1 MLKEEEIRKIY
12 FDNLET
18 IQRLTK
24 DPEFIVSNYNFFVQ
38 IAMENKIL
46 KRILEV
52 EQWELQSVD
61 IRLI

>member
-52 EQWELQSVD
+52 EQ
-61 IRLI
+61 